1 MEYEYEDDIDDDDL
15 RNAPPWNVW
24 GAPRPGDRRIVR
36 HHGTGSVRPHGGV
49 TVRPRPPTR
58 VIQQPIMPQPVY
70 PTMIMPPRPDYG
82 RVLRLIGVAVDVV
95 GQAVAAFMP
104 LPQAPTGHAA
114 GDTAN
119 LTAYQEALAKHAK
132 ADERLRTLAKAVRE
146 ALDLVGRS

>member
-1 MEYEYEDDIDDDDL
+1 MEYDYYEEEIDDDL
-15 RNAPPWNVW
+15 RNAPWYPW
-24 GAPRPGDRRIVR
+24 GRPPPRPGERGLVR
-36 HHGTGSVRPHGGV
+36 THGTSGGAIQ
-49 TVRPRPPTR
+49 PRPPTR
-58 VIQQPIMPQPVY
+58 VVTQPVRPITQPVY
-70 PTMIMPPRPDYG
+70 PTMIMPPRPDYS

-95 GQAVAAFMP
+95 GQAVAAFIP

-114 GDTAN
+114 SDVGN